1 MEESPIEV
9 KEKLLSGGEA
19 DRRCSLSRIST
30 CCLRGVVDHP
40 LSACE
45 AWVEQDAA
53 GGNQTRTKHL
63 AAIAFRTKDEPVLDI
78 ARDYPDQVVHPE

>member
-40 LSACE
+40 LSECE
-45 AWVEQDAA
+45 TWVEQDAA
-53 GGNQTRTKHL
+53 GENQTPTKHL
-63 AAIAFRTKDEPVLDI
+63 AAIACRQGRAVLDI
-78 ARDYPDQVVHPE
+78 ARDFPDQVVHPE